1 MVLNKNAYLAIQAIL
16 ISLITTLLNKLCLLH
31 SLIQEYSLAIP
42 GIAFGISYY
51 ICTFLPRFSFKSLE
65 QVIAESAQKKLIN
78 KIDERLKNPS
88 LTKAKR
94 QELIELKNDVY
105 NKELDIYRINVN
117 ASMKDLEST
126 LNQNKE

>member
-1 MVLNKNAYLAIQAIL
+1 MLK
-16 ISLITTLLNKLCLLH
+16 
-31 SLIQEYSLAIP
+31 
-42 GIAFGISYY
+42 
-51 ICTFLPRFSFKSLE
+51 
-65 QVIAESAQKKLIN
+65 KKLIN